1 MGSLL
6 QQVQVLVGL
15 AQHVLVSTLCLHSV
29 AAAVAVAAEACLLV
43 ARQMGPN
50 HPAAAVAVLH
60 CHMQVSACTGVHCNN
75 I

>member
-1 MGSLL
+1 LLL

-15 AQHVLVSTLCLHSV
+15 AQHVLASTLCLHSV
-29 AAAVAVAAEACLLV
+29 SAAVAVAAEACLLA
-43 ARQMGPN
+43 ARQMDPN

-60 CHMQVSACTGVHCNN
+60 CHMHVPACTGGHCSN